1 MGERR
6 RKSGRRMEKSL
17 WVRDVERVGEEWR
30 KRYGRET
37 YKEWEKNGEIVM
49 GERRRKSGR
58 RMEKTLWE
66 RDVERVG
73 EEWKNRYG

>member
-30 KRYGRET
+30 KRSHMI
-37 YKEWEKNGEIVM
+37 GEVA
-49 GERRRKSGR
+49 GPDHGHQ
-58 RMEKTLWE
+58 
-66 RDVERVG
+66 
-73 EEWKNRYG
+73 

>member
-6 RKSGRRMEKSL
+6 RKSGRRMEKTL
-17 WVRDVERVGEEWR
+17 WVRDVERV
-30 KRYGRET
+30 
-37 YKEWEKNGEIVM
+37 GEIVM

>member
-17 WVRDVERVGEEWR
+17 WVRLL
-30 KRYGRET
+30 
-37 YKEWEKNGEIVM
+37 
-49 GERRRKSGR
+49 RRKSGR
-58 RMEKTLWE
+58 RMEKTLWV

-73 EEWKNRYG
+73 EEWRNRYG

>member
-6 RKSGRRMEKSL
+6 RKSGRRMEKTL
-17 WVRDVERVGEEWR
+17 WVRDVERG
-30 KRYGRET
+30 
-37 YKEWEKNGEIVM
+37 GEIVM

-58 RMEKTLWE
+58 RMEKTFWG

-73 EEWKNRYG
+73 KEWKNRYG

>member
-6 RKSGRRMEKSL
+6 RKSGRRMEK
-17 WVRDVERVGEEWR
+17 WR
-30 KRYGRET
+30 K
-37 YKEWEKNGEIVM
+37 KEWEKNGEIVM

-58 RMEKTLWE
+58 RMEKTLWV

-73 EEWKNRYG
+73 EEWRNRYG

>member
-1 MGERR
+1 
-6 RKSGRRMEKSL
+6 MEKTL
-17 WVRDVERVGEEWR
+17 WVRDVERV
-30 KRYGRET
+30 
-37 YKEWEKNGEIVM
+37 GEIVM